1 MIRLTKTKL
10 KTHHSSSIKLFKKYL
25 RMKNVLLIFIFL
37 ISFFAKSQNQV
48 YTCQQN
54 KELINSIRSSTSGN
68 ERSDTIDILNYQ
80 INLEIIDFTNKRIK
94 GNCKITF
101 KSLQNNINTLSL
113 DLLRMTIDSIK
124 GNNQL
129 LLYNYNDTLL
139 IVNLPNTLNA
149 NDTDSITVYYN
160 GQPQTDASGWGGFY
174 FQSGYAFNLG
184 VGFAANPHNF
194 GRVWFPCFDN
204 FVERSTYEFNIIT
217 AGGKKAYCNG
227 YLVSENII
235 SNDTIVRTWRMDDEI
250 PTYLACVAV
259 ANYAEVNQTHN
270 GINGP
275 IPIVLAALANDT
287 TAMKNSFANLG
298 NAINAFENRFG
309 AHAWNKIGYHLVPF
323 SSGAMEHAT
332 AIAYPRLAA
341 NGSLTYETLMAHE
354 FSHHWWGD
362 LVTCETAEDMWLNEG
377 WATYSEHIFL
387 EWIYGRQRYIDEVKS
402 NLDYV
407 LQYAHIKEGGYRAVS
422 GVPHQYT
429 YGDHVYKKG
438 AMVAHALRGYMG
450 DSLFFK
456 ACKDYLNAYKFH
468 HANSYDML
476 NIFNSSSGLNLN
488 NFFNDW
494 VFNPGFTAIT
504 IDSVVTTPN
513 SGNFDVTVYVKQTTK
528 GAPANF
534 TGVPITITFMN
545 NQWQQIHDTI
555 IVSGNGGSFNF
566 TLPFNPVYTTL
577 NLDNRIPLAI
587 SDNFKIIKTT
597 GSHNFNLGRMNLN
610 VNSISDSAFIRV
622 EHIWVGPGNL
632 STPIG
637 NLTISPDRYW
647 KIDGILPSNF
657 SATTRL
663 YYDGRTNTTSNG
675 NGYLDHNL
683 LGNSEDSIVL
693 LYRRN
698 PSFDWEIYP
707 YYTQNTLGT
716 NSPKYGYM
724 QLDSLLLGEYV
735 FAYGDNFSNIKKVNK
750 VSEDIAIYPNPA
762 KDELTI
768 DFNGVTLKR
777 EIKIYDINGKQIS
790 SLEIFDSI
798 IKLPTQYL
806 KNGIYIISIID
817 ENGEKTERKVIIK
830 K

>member
-1 MIRLTKTKL
+1 
-10 KTHHSSSIKLFKKYL
+10 
-25 RMKNVLLIFIFL
+25 MKNIILIIFAIVSL
-37 ISFFAKSQNQV
+37 NIKAQEKVN
-48 YTCQQN
+48 TCQQN
-54 KELINSIRSSTSGN
+54 KQFMQSIRSSSSGN

-80 INLEIIDFTNKRIK
+80 INLEIIDFTNKHIK
-94 GNCKITF
+94 GNCRIAF
-101 KSLQNNINTLSL
+101 KSKQNNINTLSL

-124 GNNQL
+124 SGNQL
-129 LLYNYNDTLL
+129 LSYTYNDTLL
-139 IVNLPNTLNA
+139 IVQLLNILNIND
-149 NDTDSITVYYN
+149 NDTITVFYN

-217 AGGKKAYCNG
+217 AGGRKAYCNG

-235 SNDTIVRTWRMDDEI
+235 ASDTIVRTWKMDDEI

-259 ANYAEVNQTHN
+259 ANYAEVNLTHN

-287 TAMKNSFANLG
+287 TPMKNSFINLG
-298 NAINAFENRFG
+298 NAIDAFENRYG
-309 AHAWNKIGYHLVPF
+309 EHKWNKIGYHLVPF

-354 FSHHWWGD
+354 FAHHWWGD
-362 LVTCETAEDMWLNEG
+362 LATCETAEDMWLNEG

-387 EWIYGRQRYIDEVKS
+387 EWIYGKQRYIDEVKA
-402 NLDYV
+402 NYDPV
-407 LQYAHIKEGGYRAVS
+407 IQYAHIKEGGYRAVS

-456 ACKDYLNAYKFH
+456 ACRDYMNTYQFRHVNSVDMMNTFNA
-468 HANSYDML
+468 
-476 NIFNSSSGLNLN
+476 SSGLNLN

-504 IDSVVTTPN
+504 IDSVVTTSN
-513 SGNFDVTVYVKQTTK
+513 SGNYNITVYIKQTTK
-528 GAPANF
+528 GAPSNF
-534 TGVPITITFMN
+534 TNVPVSITFMDN
-545 NQWQQIHDTI
+545 NWNQIHDTI
-555 IVSGNGGSFNF
+555 IVSGNGGIYNF

-587 SDNFKIIKTT
+587 SDNYKTIKTT
-597 GSHNFNLGRMNLN
+597 GSHNFNLGRMNIT

-622 EHIWVGPGNL
+622 EHIWVGPGAL
-632 STPIG
+632 TTPIG
-637 NLTISPDRYW
+637 NLTISTDRYW

-663 YYDGRTNTTSNG
+663 YYDGRTNITSNG

-698 PSFDWEIYP
+698 PSENWRIYP
-707 YYTQNTLGT
+707 YYTQNMLGT
-716 NSPKYGYM
+716 NTPKYGYM

-735 FAYGDNFSNIKKVNK
+735 FAYGDNFTN
-750 VSEDIAIYPNPA
+750 VSKNEISEQKINIYPNPA
-762 KDELTI
+762 SNDLII
-768 DFNGVTLKR
+768 DFDGISLNR
-777 EIKIYDINGKQIS
+777 EIKIFDMIGKNIAKIKNESTQVHIS
-790 SLEIFDSI
+790 
-798 IKLPTQYL
+798 TQQWN
-806 KNGIYIISIID
+806 NGIYIIEI
-817 ENGEKTERKVIIK
+817 ENENKEKTLKKIVINK
-830 K
+830 

>member
-1 MIRLTKTKL
+1 MKNIILIIFTIVSLNL
-10 KTHHSSSIKLFKKYL
+10 KAEEQIHSCQQSKQLMQGLRSSS
-25 RMKNVLLIFIFL
+25 
-37 ISFFAKSQNQV
+37 
-48 YTCQQN
+48 
-54 KELINSIRSSTSGN
+54 SGN

-94 GNCKITF
+94 GNCRIAF
-101 KSLQNNINTLSL
+101 KSKQNNINTISL

-124 GNNQL
+124 NGNQL
-129 LLYNYNDTLL
+129 LSYTYNDTLL
-139 IVNLPNTLNA
+139 IVQLPNTLNIND
-149 NDTDSITVYYN
+149 NDTITVFYN

-217 AGGKKAYCNG
+217 AGGRKAYCNG
-227 YLVSENII
+227 YLVSENVIA
-235 SNDTIVRTWRMDDEI
+235 SDTIVRTWNMDDEI
-250 PTYLACVAV
+250 PTYLACVSV
-259 ANYAEVNQTHN
+259 ANYAEVNLSHN

-275 IPIVLAALANDT
+275 ISIVLAALANDT
-287 TAMKNSFANLG
+287 TPMKNSFINLG
-298 NAINAFENRFG
+298 NAIDAFENRYG
-309 AHAWNKIGYHLVPF
+309 EHKWNKIGYHLVPF

-341 NGSLTYETLMAHE
+341 NGNLTYETLMAHE
-354 FSHHWWGD
+354 FAHHWWGD
-362 LVTCETAEDMWLNEG
+362 LATCETAEDMWLNEG

-387 EWIYGRQRYIDEVKS
+387 EWIYGKQRYIDEVKA
-402 NLDYV
+402 NYDPV
-407 LQYAHIKEGGYRAVS
+407 IQYAHIKEGGYRAVS

-456 ACKDYLNAYKFH
+456 ACKDYMNTYQFRHVNSVDMMNTFNA
-468 HANSYDML
+468 
-476 NIFNSSSGLNLN
+476 SSGLILN
-488 NFFNDW
+488 DFFNDW

-504 IDSVVTTPN
+504 IDSVVTTSN
-513 SGNFDVTVYVKQTTK
+513 SGNFNVTVYVKQTVK

-534 TGVPITITFMN
+534 TNVPVSITFMDN
-545 NQWQQIHDTI
+545 NWNQIHDTI
-555 IVSGNGGSFNF
+555 IVSGNGGIFNF

-587 SDNFKIIKTT
+587 SDNYKTIKTT
-597 GSHNFNLGRMNLN
+597 GSHNFNLGRMNLT

-622 EHIWVGPGNL
+622 EHIWVGPGAL
-632 STPIG
+632 TTPIG

-698 PSFDWEIYP
+698 PTENWRIYP
-707 YYTQNTLGT
+707 YYTQNMLGT
-716 NSPKYGYM
+716 NTPKYGYM

-735 FAYGDNFSNIKKVNK
+735 FAYGDNFTNVIKTENSNQTIK
-750 VSEDIAIYPNPA
+750 IYPNPA
-762 KDELTI
+762 SNDLIIEFDGISL
-768 DFNGVTLKR
+768 NR
-777 EIKIYDINGKQIS
+777 EIKIYDMKGKNIAKIKNESTQVHISTQHWNNGV
-790 SLEIFDSI
+790 
-798 IKLPTQYL
+798 
-806 KNGIYIISIID
+806 YIIAI
-817 ENGEKTERKVIIK
+817 ENENKEKTTKRVVINK
-830 K
+830 

>member
-1 MIRLTKTKL
+1 
-10 KTHHSSSIKLFKKYL
+10 
-25 RMKNVLLIFIFL
+25 MKNLLLFFILIFAFCANAQEQI
-37 ISFFAKSQNQV
+37 NN
-48 YTCQQN
+48 CQHN
-54 KELINSIRSSTSGN
+54 KQLMQSNRSSAVGN

-80 INLEIIDFTNKRIK
+80 INLEIIDFSNKRIK
-94 GNCKITF
+94 GNCRLAF
-101 KSLQNNINTLSL
+101 KVLQNNINTLSL

-124 GNNQL
+124 GNNQIL
-129 LLYNYNDTLL
+129 SYSYNDTLL
-139 IVNLPNTLNA
+139 IVNLPNTLNTND
-149 NDTDSITVYYN
+149 NDTIIVYYN
-160 GQPQTDASGWGGFY
+160 GQPVMDASGWGGFY

-204 FVERSTYEFNIIT
+204 FVERSTYDFNIIT
-217 AGGKKAYCNG
+217 AAGRKAYCNG
-227 YLVSENII
+227 YLVSENVI
-235 SNDTIVRTWRMDDEI
+235 SNDTIIRTWKMEDEI

-270 GINGP
+270 GLNGP

-298 NAINAFENRFG
+298 NAIDAFENRYG

-341 NGSLTYETLMAHE
+341 NGSLAYETLMAHE
-354 FSHHWWGD
+354 FAHHWWGD
-362 LVTCETAEDMWLNEG
+362 LATCETAEDMWLNEG
-377 WATYSEHIFL
+377 WASYSEHIFL
-387 EWIYGRQRYIDEVKS
+387 EWIYGKQRYIDEVKA
-402 NLDYV
+402 NFDPV
-407 LQYAHIKEGGYRAVS
+407 IQYAHIKEGGYRAVS
-422 GVPHQYT
+422 GIPHQYT

-456 ACKDYLNAYKFH
+456 ACRDYMNTCQFR
-468 HANSYDML
+468 HANSTDMM
-476 NIFNSSSGLNLN
+476 NAFNASSGLNLN

-504 IDSVVTTPN
+504 IDSVVSTSN
-513 SGNFDVTVYVKQTTK
+513 SGNHDVTVYVKQTTK
-528 GAPANF
+528 GAPANY
-534 TGVPITITFMN
+534 TGVPVTVTFMS
-545 NQWQQIHDTI
+545 NQWNQIHDTI
-555 IVSGNGGSFNF
+555 VVSGNGGSYNF
-566 TLPFNPVYTTL
+566 TIPFNPVYTTI
-577 NLDNRIPLAI
+577 NLDNRLPLAI
-587 SDNFKIIKTT
+587 SDNFKTIKTN
-597 GSHNFNLGRMNLN
+597 GAHNFNLGRINLT

-622 EHIWVGPGNL
+622 EHIWVGPGAL

-647 KIDGILPSNF
+647 KIDGVLPANF

-663 YYDGRTNTTSNG
+663 YYDGRTGSTANG
-675 NGYLDHNL
+675 QNYLDHNL

-698 PSFDWEIYP
+698 PSENWHVYP
-707 YYTQNTLGT
+707 YYTQNTIGPNT
-716 NSPKYGYM
+716 PKYGYM

-735 FAYGDNFSNIKKVNK
+735 FAYGDNFSEVKKIENK
-750 VSEDIAIYPNPA
+750 TDEITIYPNPA

-768 DFNGVTLKR
+768 DFDGTTLNR
-777 EIKIYDINGKQIS
+777 EIKIYDLSGK
-790 SLEIFDSI
+790 
-798 IKLPTQYL
+798 
-806 KNGIYIISIID
+806 NISIIQNNSAMLKVSTQQWNNGLYIIEIHN
-817 ENGEKTERKVIIK
+817 ENGDKISKKVVIEK
-830 K
+830 

>member
-1 MIRLTKTKL
+1 MNNFLSLTFIL
-10 KTHHSSSIKLFKKYL
+10 FLSIITQAQENIL
-25 RMKNVLLIFIFL
+25 
-37 ISFFAKSQNQV
+37 
-48 YTCQQN
+48 TCQQN
-54 KELINSIRSSTSGN
+54 KQFLKNIRSSSNGN
-68 ERSDTIDILNYQ
+68 ERSDTIDVLNYQ

-94 GNCKITF
+94 GNCRITF

-113 DLLRMTIDSIK
+113 DFLRMNIDSIK
-124 GNNQL
+124 GNQQIL
-129 LLYNYNDTLL
+129 SYTYNDTLL
-139 IVNLPNTLNA
+139 IVNLPNTLNIHDI
-149 NDTDSITVYYN
+149 DTVTIYYN

-204 FVERSTYEFNIIT
+204 FVERSSYEFNIIT
-217 AGGKKAYCNG
+217 ANGRKAYCNG
-227 YLVSENII
+227 YLVSENVI
-235 SNDTIVRTWRMDDEI
+235 SNDTIVRTWKMDDEI

-275 IPIVLAALANDT
+275 IPIVLASLAGDT

-298 NAINAFENRFG
+298 NAINAFENRYG

-332 AIAYPRLAA
+332 AITYPRLAA
-341 NGSLTYETLMAHE
+341 NGTLAYETLMAHE
-354 FSHHWWGD
+354 FAHHWWGD
-362 LVTCETAEDMWLNEG
+362 LATCETAEDMWLNEG

-387 EWIYGRQRYIDEVKS
+387 EWIYGRQRYIDEVKA
-402 NLDYV
+402 NFDPV

-422 GVPHQYT
+422 GIPHQYT

-456 ACKDYLNAYKFH
+456 ACKDYMNTYQFRH
-468 HANSYDML
+468 VNSTDMM
-476 NIFNSSSGLNLN
+476 NTFSASSGLNLSD
-488 NFFNDW
+488 FFNDW
-494 VFNPGFTAIT
+494 VFNPGYTAIT
-504 IDSVVTTPN
+504 IDSVVTTSN
-513 SGNFDVTVYVKQTTK
+513 SGNYHVTVHVKQTTK

-534 TGVPITITFMN
+534 TNVPVTITFMD
-545 NQWQQIHDTI
+545 NQWNQVHDTI
-555 IVSGNGGSFNF
+555 IVSGIGGMFNF
-566 TLPFNPVYTTL
+566 TLPFNPVFTTL
-577 NLDNRIPLAI
+577 NLDNRLPLAI
-587 SDNFKIIKTT
+587 SDNFKTIKTT
-597 GSHNFNLGRMNLN
+597 GAHNFGIGRANFT

-622 EHIWVGPGNL
+622 EHIWVGPDGQINAPEGNFTL
-632 STPIG
+632 
-637 NLTISPDRYW
+637 SPDRYW

-683 LGNSEDSIVL
+683 IGNNEAGVVL

-698 PSFDWEIYP
+698 PSENWSIYP
-707 YYTQNTLGT
+707 YYTQNLLGNNT
-716 NSPKYGYM
+716 PKYGYM
-724 QLDSLLLGEYV
+724 QLDSILLGEYT
-735 FAYGDNFSNIKKVNK
+735 FGYDDNYVNTNIINDDTKELN
-750 VSEDIAIYPNPA
+750 IYPNPA
-762 KDELTI
+762 SNEITI
-768 DFNGVTLKR
+768 DFNGITSNR
-777 EIKIYDINGKQIS
+777 EIKISDMNGKNIASIQSSDSLIKIS
-790 SLEIFDSI
+790 SANW
-798 IKLPTQYL
+798 
-806 KNGIYIISIID
+806 KNGMYFIEVKN
-817 ENGEKTERKVIIK
+817 ENGENFTKKIIIK

>member
-1 MIRLTKTKL
+1 
-10 KTHHSSSIKLFKKYL
+10 
-25 RMKNVLLIFIFL
+25 MKNIIIIIFAIVSL
-37 ISFFAKSQNQV
+37 NIKAQEKVN
-48 YTCQQN
+48 TCQQN
-54 KELINSIRSSTSGN
+54 KQFMQSIRSSSSGN

-94 GNCKITF
+94 GNCRIAF
-101 KSLQNNINTLSL
+101 KSKQNNINTLSL

-124 GNNQL
+124 SGNQL
-129 LLYNYNDTLL
+129 LSYTYNDTLL
-139 IVNLPNTLNA
+139 IVQLPNTLNIND
-149 NDTDSITVYYN
+149 NDTITVFYN

-217 AGGKKAYCNG
+217 AGGRKAYCNG
-227 YLVSENII
+227 YLVAENVIA
-235 SNDTIVRTWRMDDEI
+235 SDTIVRTWKMDDEI
-250 PTYLACVAV
+250 PTYLACVSV
-259 ANYAEVNQTHN
+259 ANYAEVNLTHN

-287 TAMKNSFANLG
+287 TSMKNSFINLG
-298 NAINAFENRFG
+298 NAIDAFENRYG
-309 AHAWNKIGYHLVPF
+309 EHKWNKIGYHLVPF

-341 NGSLTYETLMAHE
+341 NGNLTYETLMAHE
-354 FSHHWWGD
+354 FAHHWWGD
-362 LVTCETAEDMWLNEG
+362 LATCETAEDMWLNEG

-387 EWIYGRQRYIDEVKS
+387 EWIYGKQRYIDEVKA
-402 NLDYV
+402 NYDPV
-407 LQYAHIKEGGYRAVS
+407 IQYAHIKEGGYRAVS

-456 ACKDYLNAYKFH
+456 ACKDYMNTYQFRHVNSVDMMNTFNA
-468 HANSYDML
+468 
-476 NIFNSSSGLNLN
+476 SSGLNLN

-504 IDSVVTTPN
+504 IDSVVTTSN
-513 SGNFDVTVYVKQTTK
+513 SGNFNVSVYVKQTTK
-528 GAPANF
+528 GAPSNF
-534 TGVPITITFMN
+534 TNVPVSITFMDN
-545 NQWQQIHDTI
+545 NWNQIHDTI
-555 IVSGNGGSFNF
+555 IVSGNGGIFNF

-587 SDNFKIIKTT
+587 SDNYKTIKTT
-597 GSHNFNLGRMNLN
+597 GSHNFNLGRMNFT

-622 EHIWVGPGNL
+622 EHIWVGPGAL
-632 STPIG
+632 TTPIG

-698 PSFDWEIYP
+698 PSENWRIYP
-707 YYTQNTLGT
+707 YYTQNMLGT
-716 NSPKYGYM
+716 NTPKYGYM

-735 FAYGDNFSNIKKVNK
+735 FAYGDNLTNVSKNEISEQKIK
-750 VSEDIAIYPNPA
+750 IYPNPA
-762 KDELTI
+762 SNDLII
-768 DFNGVTLKR
+768 DFDGISLNR
-777 EIKIYDINGKQIS
+777 EIKIFDMIGKNIAKIKNESTQVHIS
-790 SLEIFDSI
+790 
-798 IKLPTQYL
+798 TQQWN
-806 KNGIYIISIID
+806 NGIYIIEI
-817 ENGEKTERKVIIK
+817 ENENKEKTLKKIVINK
-830 K
+830 